1 MRLTIARSMA
11 GFSLL
16 FIVGF
21 GAIVAISS
29 ISLNQ
34 LKVGGPEYARI
45 IDGKDVIADIL
56 PPPLYIVEAFLI
68 AHDLQLNTATP
79 DKLAQEKQR
88 LARLKGDF
96 DTRLAYWRQSALP
109 QELVGLLEKS
119 SSDGLKFWGTLEKD
133 FLPGLEK
140 DDAAA
145 AAQAFETLRA
155 SYEAHRAGVDALVAK
170 SDAYLKAAEASA
182 KQQSS
187 FWHAAMIGTA
197 ALVFTIVAALLIGAY
212 LRVVR
217 PLKGMSDYLE
227 KLARDDLEAEV
238 PYTGRRD
245 EVGDM
250 AASIAV
256 LKAVRQ
262 ERRRLSAEAEAMRV
276 EAERERESRAAAD
289 AEIRRASQLAA
300 EVIGEGLDQ
309 LAGGNLLHRI
319 DEPLDP
325 QAERMRA
332 NFNDSVGRL
341 RDTLVA
347 IVRSA
352 NSIYSGMQSM
362 AAGADEL
369 ARRSESQSASLE
381 QTSASLA
388 HITDT
393 VRKSA
398 EGAGHTTQ
406 LVASSKADAEAIS
419 ETMQRA
425 IQAMNEIE
433 RSSHAISGIIGVVD
447 EIAFQTNLLAL
458 NAGVE
463 AARAGEAGRGFAV
476 VAMEV
481 RQLAQRSSDAAREI
495 KELIAASGSQVA
507 TGVRIV
513 SETQEGMERIKE
525 KVSEINAI
533 MSTIA
538 TGASAQASSLKEIN
552 IAMGDM
558 DKMTLQNGTMVEQ
571 STAATHAMS
580 AEASEL
586 LRLVMQ
592 FRVGE
597 GSVAHGHDNVVELP
611 RQRQYAS

>member
-16 FIVGF
+16 FILGF
-21 GAIVAISS
+21 SAIIAISS

-68 AHDLQLNTATP
+68 SHDLERSIGDAQ
-79 DKLAQEKQR
+79 KLSQEKQR

-119 SSDGLKFWGTLEKD
+119 SSDGLKFWSTLETD
-133 FLPGLEK
+133 FLPALETN
-140 DDAAA
+140 DAVAAA
-145 AAQAFETLRA
+145 PAFETLRA

-182 KQQSS
+182 KEQSN

-197 ALVFTIVAALLIGAY
+197 ALVSVIVAVLLVGAY

-217 PLKGMSDYLE
+217 ALRGMASYLD
-227 KLARDDLEAEV
+227 KLAKDDLEAEV

-262 ERRRLSAEAEAMRV
+262 ERRRLSGEAEAMRV
-276 EAERERESRAAAD
+276 EAEREREARAAAD
-289 AEIRRASQLAA
+289 NESRRASQFAA
-300 EVIGEGLDQ
+300 EVIGQGLDQ

-319 DEPLDP
+319 EEPLDP
-325 QAERMRA
+325 QAERMRT
-332 NFNDSVGRL
+332 NFNDSVGKL

-352 NSIYSGMQSM
+352 NAIFTGMQSM
-362 AAGADEL
+362 AASADEL

-381 QTSASLA
+381 QTSAALA
-388 HITDT
+388 QITDT
-393 VRKSA
+393 VRRSA

-419 ETMQRA
+419 ATMQRA

-507 TGVRIV
+507 TGVKIV
-513 SETQEGMERIKE
+513 GETQEGMERIKE

-538 TGASAQASSLKEIN
+538 TGASEQANSLKEIN

-558 DKMTLQNGTMVEQ
+558 DKMTLQNGTMVDQ

-586 LRLVMQ
+586 LRLVKQ

-597 GSVAHGHDNVVELP
+597 AGVAHGHNNVVELP
-611 RQRQYAS
+611 RQRQAG